1 MKRRIFDFPFFL
13 GAASSVLLAPEDVFE
28 AVAEIVGAVVEVV
41 VVVEEGL
48 FKVKEAAM
56 AWAICSSSV
65 RAAIGEAG
73 GGVRIGRSAG
83 IYSVRNWKFYCK
95 ILEMQCTK
103 CGNGQKIFT
112 LCPQLHQLTSH
123 HITPWPT
130 PARSPSEE
138 KFKFC

>member
-65 RAAIGEAG
+65 RAAIGDAG
-73 GGVRIGRSAG
+73 GGVRENGWSAG
-83 IYSVRNWKFYCK
+83 IYSVRNWKLPK
-95 ILEMQCTK
+95 WPKNIHSALLPT
-103 CGNGQKIFT
+103 T
-112 LCPQLHQLTSH
+112 PQLTSH
-123 HITPWPT
+123 HTLANP
-130 PARSPSEE
+130 SPSEE